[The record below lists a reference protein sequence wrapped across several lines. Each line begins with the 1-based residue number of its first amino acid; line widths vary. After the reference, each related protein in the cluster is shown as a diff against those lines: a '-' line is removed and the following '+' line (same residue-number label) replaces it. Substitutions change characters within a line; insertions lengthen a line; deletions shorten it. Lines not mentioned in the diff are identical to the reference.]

1 MSNTITRSILLLI
14 LANLVASFS
23 DVSLKIL
30 NGEVPTFQY
39 VFIRQF
45 IGTLILLPFW
55 LRLPK
60 EQRQQGRCKVA
71 FTRAQLILLGSACAM
86 ITITYIPLATANAIF
101 YVGPILMLPLSV
113 FLLGEKPAMKQIIAT
128 IIGFIGVLVVLRP
141 EQFHWAGIAGL
152 GCALSMGLG
161 NILIRRLPS
170 NQPLVNTLF
179 WTNVMTLPLALILA
193 IPGWSAISWTH
204 LGWIVIIN
212 LLVLAW
218 HALVVMAYK
227 KVEANRIALAEYSG
241 LVFVT
246 WFGIMWFDEI
256 PDMLT
261 AIGILLIVVPMMPVK
276 WSKLFR
282 IKQKAE
288 PVAAE
293 NS

>member
-1 MSNTITRSILLLI
+1 MSNTITRSIILLV

-45 IGTLILLPFW
+45 IGTIILLPLW
-55 LRLPK
+55 RKLPK

-113 FLLGEKPAMKQIIAT
+113 FLLGEQPALKQIIAT

-161 NILIRRLPS
+161 NILIRRLPAD
-170 NQPLVNTLF
+170 QPLVSTLF

-212 LLVLAW
+212 LLVLAY
-218 HALVVMAYK
+218 HALVVIAYK

-246 WFGIMWFDEI
+246 WFGMMWFDEV
-256 PDMLT
+256 PDWLT
-261 AIGILLIVVPMMPVK
+261 AVGILLIVVPMMPVK

-282 IKQKAE
+282 VKSKPAS
-288 PVAAE
+288 VAAE

>member
-170 NQPLVNTLF
+170 NQPLVSTLF

-193 IPGWSAISWTH
+193 IPSWSAISWTH
-204 LGWIVIIN
+204 LSWIVIIN